1 MQFIANVLTAMEN
14 LTATLLA
21 DEGTRALATIGQE
34 EDELLMGS
42 KADDAVADGPAL
54 GISTSAGGLDQ
65 LGVALD

>member
-34 EDELLMGS
+34 ENKLLAGS
-42 KADDAVADGPAL
+42 EANNAIDNSPSL
-54 GISTSAGGLDQ
+54 GVGAGLGGLDQ